1 MVLGSE
7 TSSQSTPKV
16 TVETTRKN
24 HAAVFGTSVGVRMP
38 TIMFWEIPLGVDMH
52 NLPYLAVPL
61 SIVSVATKNAAI
73 YTRLS
78 KLTAV

>member
-52 NLPYLAVPL
+52 NLPYYLAVPL
-61 SIVSVATKNAAI
+61 SIVNELRKMP
-73 YTRLS
+73 LS
-78 KLTAV
+78 IEG